1 MSRSDSVKKVDI
13 IKIIVN
19 WGRRFIIYTVQNFA
33 FYNWVHDF
41 CEISMVFEPC
51 LWFGSRCSGPE
62 VKRWVFAVCLLGKKT
77 GVPVGGVTA
86 SAENQVIYTSVLG
99 FFHVKTKSVRETF
112 CCFLPFISRMQ
123 IHFHA
128 RILRN
133 FHGQSKVCTDT
144 FSDFFTGTINFFT
157 GRGEKIDG
165 FLYSSQKS
173 RAQYPQVPPP

>member
-1 MSRSDSVKKVDI
+1 MIRLQVFRPRSEEMGFRSLLTWKK
-13 IKIIVN
+13 
-19 WGRRFIIYTVQNFA
+19 
-33 FYNWVHDF
+33 
-41 CEISMVFEPC
+41 
-51 LWFGSRCSGPE
+51 
-62 VKRWVFAVCLLGKKT
+62 KR
-77 GVPVGGVTA
+77 VPVGGVTA

-112 CCFLPFISRMQ
+112 CCFLPFFSRMQ